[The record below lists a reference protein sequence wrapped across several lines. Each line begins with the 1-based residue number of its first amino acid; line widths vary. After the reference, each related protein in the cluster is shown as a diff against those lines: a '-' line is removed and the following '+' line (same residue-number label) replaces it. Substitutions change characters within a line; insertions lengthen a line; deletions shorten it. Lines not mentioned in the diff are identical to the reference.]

1 MQYIIQKNDAS
12 KSRPL
17 SVDKMIASVDGKI
30 HKEENQGW

>member
-12 KSRPL
+12 KSHPL
-17 SVDKMIASVDGKI
+17 SVDKMVASVDGNI